1 MDDVNDSC
9 EFEMSEFVNPEKNCC
24 TVCNG
29 DTSNNIWYQ
38 PGLNGL
44 EGRCKLDELTFE
56 EVHHVLIH
64 VPTARKDLER
74 ITNDPRLLALA
85 SESPLITSDREDDE
99 KFAKKLNS
107 ATLTL
112 HTVFRGNMSGGF

>member
-1 MDDVNDSC
+1 MDDTNDSC

-24 TVCNG
+24 TVCDG

-38 PGLNGL
+38 PGINGL

-56 EVHHVLIH
+56 EVYNVLIH
-64 VPTARKDLER
+64 VPSARKDLER
-74 ITNDPRLLALA
+74 ITTDVRLLTLA
-85 SESPLITSDREDDE
+85 RESSLISPERDEDE
-99 KFAKKLNS
+99 KFAKKVNS